1 MDEQYSWA
9 CLELT
14 PSPFNCQ
21 SDRPRCFQIYNW
33 IDNFAAEHSNLV
45 SKIRIGNSFENRS
58 ILVLKVRVYCVRK

>member
-1 MDEQYSWA
+1 MDEQYPLVS
-9 CLELT
+9 LELT

-33 IDNFAAEHSNLV
+33 IDSFTAEHSNLV

-58 ILVLKVRVYCVRK
+58 ILVLKVRAYCVRQ